1 MGRMFFFHK
10 SNSGE
15 IARRRLKQVLVSDQS
30 GCSPGLIEGIREELI
45 GVLSRY
51 MELDSG
57 KMDIG
62 LTWMECVGTRT
73 PMAALTAKIPIRS
86 FTNMR
91 NESCFLKKKKKTT
104 TIV

>member
-1 MGRMFFFHK
+1 MGWIFFSHK

-51 MELDSG
+51 MELDSVRV
-57 KMDIG
+57 DLG
-62 LTWMECVGTRT
+62 LTWMECVGTKT
-73 PMAALTAKIPIRS
+73 PMAALSARIPIRR

-91 NESCFLKKKKKTT
+91 NESCFLTINSKTT

>member
-1 MGRMFFFHK
+1 MGWIFFSHK

-51 MELDSG
+51 MESVFWLKVLPQES
-57 KMDIG
+57 
-62 LTWMECVGTRT
+62 LSRHT
-73 PMAALTAKIPIRS
+73 PSK
-86 FTNMR
+86 
-91 NESCFLKKKKKTT
+91 
-104 TIV
+104 

>member
-57 KMDIG
+57 KYRQAIWH
-62 LTWMECVGTRT
+62 TESPPSKSCF
-73 PMAALTAKIPIRS
+73 S
-86 FTNMR
+86 FTR
-91 NESCFLKKKKKTT
+91 KPV
-104 TIV
+104 IPGV

>member
-1 MGRMFFFHK
+1 MGWIFFSHK

-57 KMDIG
+57 RVDIG
-62 LTWMECVGTRT
+62 LTWMECVGRLLWQHCQ
-73 PMAALTAKIPIRS
+73 PEYRFAVLPI
-86 FTNMR
+86 
-91 NESCFLKKKKKTT
+91 
-104 TIV
+104 